1 MVDVGNV
8 VGSDFNGTITT
19 DGDPGIVTYGTDVG
33 MSVTGTTTGV
43 FHVAGNVTVD
53 GNE

>member
-1 MVDVGNV
+1 MVDVGND

-19 DGDPGIVTYGTDVG
+19 DGDPGIVTTGTEVG
-33 MSVTGTTTGV
+33 RSVTGTTTGV